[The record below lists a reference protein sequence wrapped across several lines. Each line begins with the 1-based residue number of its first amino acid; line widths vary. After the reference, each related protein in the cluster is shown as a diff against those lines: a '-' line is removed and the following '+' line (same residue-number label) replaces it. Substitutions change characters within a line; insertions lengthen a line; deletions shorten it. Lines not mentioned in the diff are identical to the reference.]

1 MGSSYNMTLTAERT
15 LTLSAHSEGTVPTV
29 YVIDDDH
36 AIRESLRFLIE
47 SINLPVRTFATA
59 QEFLDQYEPNT
70 TGCILLDVRMPGI
83 SGLELQEH
91 LAAQGCILP
100 IIFVTGHGDIPMA
113 VRTIKAG
120 AMDFVEK
127 PFGDQALLERI
138 QKAVELSAENLANR
152 DELSTLAQRLS
163 KLTGR
168 ERQILNLIAEG
179 NANKSIAVMLGVA
192 EKTIEAHR
200 ANINRKLSATCVAD
214 LVRMALMARS
224 LNPSALALPEK
235 RQRRPD

>member
-1 MGSSYNMTLTAERT
+1 
-15 LTLSAHSEGTVPTV
+15 VPTV

-47 SINLPVRTFATA
+47 SINLPVRTFSTA
-59 QEFLDQYEPNT
+59 QEFLDQYESNT

-91 LAAQGCILP
+91 LASRGCILP

-138 QKAVELSAENLANR
+138 HKAVELSAANLANR
-152 DELSTLAQRLS
+152 DELSSLAQRLS

-168 ERQILNLIAEG
+168 ERQILNLIAAG

-214 LVRMALMARS
+214 LVRMALMART
-224 LNPSALALPEK
+224 LTPNALPIPEK
-235 RQRRPD
+235 QQRRPD

>member
-1 MGSSYNMTLTAERT
+1 MLIAENT
-15 LTLSAHSEGTVPTV
+15 LTLSAHSEGNVPTV

-47 SINLPVRTFATA
+47 SIHLPVRTFATA
-59 QEFLDQYEPNT
+59 QEFLEQYDTHT

-91 LAAQGCILP
+91 LSAQGCILP
-100 IIFVTGHGDIPMA
+100 IIFVSGHGDIPMA

-138 QKAVELSAENLANR
+138 QKAVELSIANLQNR
-152 DELSTLAQRLS
+152 EALSTLAQRLG

-179 NANKSIAVMLGVA
+179 NANKTIASSLEVS
-192 EKTIEAHR
+192 EKTVEAHR

-214 LVRMALMARS
+214 LVRMALMART
-224 LNPSALALPEK
+224 LHPNALPMPTK
-235 RQRRPD
+235 RQRRTD